1 MGVATTRSM
10 ERIAAALGGL
20 DEAAPLFERADDIPN
35 GGVLCALPALLHLG
49 LLRHSEDRFDWPK
62 GFYSMASIF
71 VLLAFLA
78 LGRIRSLEQLR
89 YQAPGEWGKLLGLD
103 RVPEVKTMRE
113 KIGMLGDD
121 AQRTAQWSSKLA
133 ADWMAADV
141 GAAGVLLIDG
151 HTRVYHGKLAKLPR
165 RYIAR
170 EKLCLRATSDY
181 WVNAMNGDPFF
192 CVTKAVDPGLIKT
205 LEEDIVPRLL
215 NEVPGQPSAQQ
226 LEADALLHR
235 LTLIFDREGY
245 SPEFFKRMK
254 EKRIAILTY
263 KKNSGELWA
272 SEEFEKKSVRMSNG
286 ETDTLL
292 LAERGTQLSNGLWVR
307 EVRLLGENG
316 HQTAVLSTDYKSD
329 LSVIAASMFARWNQE
344 NFFKYMRQHYGL
356 DALIEYGISP
366 LPDTTRLVNPV
377 WRGLDGQLRSLIGK
391 LVKKRAQFGAMTID
405 FEIEE
410 AGQTKKPET
419 AGAESNGKD
428 RSELDEKAEA
438 KAEAK
443 ASKVQAKS
451 LEKYETQKGKLLEE
465 IQTMG
470 KEVSDLTAQRKG
482 ASKHVILKDLPLE
495 QRVSQ
500 LLSARKHF
508 VHTIKLLAYRAE
520 TTLVGLIKETLGR
533 DDEARSFVRAILK
546 TSVNLRP
553 NPAEGIL
560 EIQLHGQA
568 NPMHDE
574 CAAKLCRELN
584 ETETK
589 YPGTNLRLQYTTL
602 RPAKSTASVS

>member
-49 LLRHSEDRFDWPK
+49 LLRHSENHFQWPK

-78 LGRIRSLEQLR
+78 LGRLRSLEQLR

-113 KIGMLGDD
+113 KIGLLGDD
-121 AQRTAQWSSKLA
+121 AQRTAEWSRKLV
-133 ADWMAADV
+133 ADWMNADV

-151 HTRVYHGKLAKLPR
+151 HTRVYHGKLAALPR

-170 EKLCLRATSDY
+170 EKLCLRATTDY

-192 CVTKAVDPGLIKT
+192 CVTKAIDPGLIKT

-215 NEVPGQPSAQQ
+215 KEVPGQPSEQQ
-226 LEADALLHR
+226 LEADLLLHCF
-235 LTLIFDREGY
+235 TLIFDREGY
-245 SPEFFKRMK
+245 SPDLFKRMK
-254 EKRIAILTY
+254 EIRIAILTY
-263 KKNSGELWA
+263 KKNPGEPWA
-272 SEEFEKKSVRMSNG
+272 QEEFEKKSVKMSNG
-286 ETDTLL
+286 EIETLR
-292 LAERGTQLSNGLWVR
+292 LAERGTQLSNGLWIR

-316 HQTAVLSTDYKSD
+316 HQTAVLSTDYKSG
-329 LSVIAASMFARWNQE
+329 LTVIAASMFARWNQE

-356 DALIEYGISP
+356 DQLIEYGISP

-377 WRGLDGQLRSLIGK
+377 WRGLDGKVRSLVGK

-405 FEIEE
+405 FENEE
-410 AGQTKKPET
+410 AEIAKN
-419 AGAESNGKD
+419 AEPSKGKTYGEEV
-428 RSELDEKAEA
+428 REPDEKAEA
-438 KAEAK
+438 KTAK
-443 ASKVQAKS
+443 AQAKVI
-451 LEKYETQKGKLLEE
+451 EKYETQKGHLLEE
-465 IQTMG
+465 IQAMEKDVSEWKAKK
-470 KEVSDLTAQRKG
+470 KESPR
-482 ASKHVILKDLPLE
+482 HVMLKDLPVE

-500 LLSARKHF
+500 LHSARKHF
-508 VHTIKLLAYRAE
+508 VDTIKLLAYRAE

-533 DDEARSFVRAILK
+533 EDESRSFVRAILK

-553 NPAEGIL
+553 NPAEGVL

-589 YPGTNLRLQYTTL
+589 YPGTDLRLKYTTL
-602 RPAKSTASVS
+602 RPEKKSAPVE